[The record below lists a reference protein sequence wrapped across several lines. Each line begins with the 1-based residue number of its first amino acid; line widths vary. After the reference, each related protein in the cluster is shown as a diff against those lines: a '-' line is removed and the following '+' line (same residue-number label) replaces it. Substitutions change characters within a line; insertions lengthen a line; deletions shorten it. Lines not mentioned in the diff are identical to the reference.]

1 MATTST
7 YHWDLV
13 GQFLFSDRIVSGIY
27 ATLELTAIGMLM
39 GVVLGVVLA
48 VLRLSTNPL
57 LRGASWIYIWF
68 FRGTP
73 LLVQLLFW
81 NFIAALYPVIVIGI
95 PGGPAWWH
103 FSANSLI
110 PTFGAAILGL
120 GLNEA
125 AYMAEIIRSGLLS
138 VDRGQTLAAE
148 SIGMTDT
155 LMMRRIVLPQALR
168 VIVPPTGNQVIGML
182 KYTSL
187 VSVVALP
194 ELLYSAQLIYTQ
206 TFQPIPLLLV
216 ASTWYLIVTTILMIA
231 QSYLERHFGRGFAGG
246 QARARTRRPKV
257 QAGARLIEL
266 ESK

>member
-1 MATTST
+1 
-7 YHWDLV
+7 
-13 GQFLFSDRIVSGIY
+13 
-27 ATLELTAIGMLM
+27 MLI
-39 GVVLGVVLA
+39 GVVLGTVLA
-48 VLRLSTNPL
+48 VFRLSRNPL
-57 LRGASWIYIWF
+57 MKSAAGVYIWF

-73 LLVQLLFW
+73 LLVQLIFW
-81 NFIAALYPVIVIGI
+81 YNLSALYPRLSFGI
-95 PGGPAWWH
+95 PFGPEFVSGETNKLLSVW
-103 FSANSLI
+103 
-110 PTFGAAILGL
+110 TAAILGL